1 MSYSGFLNNNRH
13 VSKEVREF
21 YELKQR
27 AAEYYR
33 TNGVPEKIEDVLNSM
48 FYKKPDDVYGYLAN
62 YFSNFS
68 KPPRISNLV
77 GKEVYDGK
85 GQPAV
90 QVEVLCTIQSNEKR
104 ICSAAIS
111 SHCEPPGSD
120 YALPEAWEMDDT
132 KRKESVSIA
141 LQWINKPLAALL
153 KGHEPADQLKADTL
167 LSDFFQVHVAEKQA
181 QMEEEKKQQELMVAV
196 ESEPLPPPQPSPAAN
211 KKEKRASG
219 KGKKTSVPEKPIPPA
234 EPQQLVLPGSM
245 AVGSVSLA
253 VCKAAAILSSIPLFQ
268 HIFAINHQQQ
278 MMKDIQMPIPMISL
292 LSCGKSSPGK
302 LNLMKE
308 VIVIPKPGL
317 TFRQSFNILREL
329 QKQMIKLMD
338 TASKTGPILKTVSD
352 LGALVIGF
360 ERLEQPLDL
369 IREASKTLEL
379 TVGEDL
385 HLAINCAAHELIDYQ
400 KGKYEVMTGT
410 PKNPNE
416 MVDLYVD
423 LISRYPAV
431 IALIDPLRKEDK
443 EQWNKLYTAVS
454 SKCYLLAE
462 TASKP
467 ISSLL
472 VEEDLTV
479 PGFSGV
485 ILKQTNQTT
494 VSDMIEINRRMRDQ
508 KRITVFGTTDGESSD
523 DSLADLAVGV
533 GARFIKLG
541 GLCRGERV
549 TKYCRLLSIED
560 ELARQ
565 GALGPAEKHEF
576 PVLTGET
583 EADPPSQS

>member
-1 MSYSGFLNNNRH
+1 MTM
-13 VSKEVREF
+13 RE
-21 YELKQR
+21 
-27 AAEYYR
+27 
-33 TNGVPEKIEDVLNSM
+33 
-48 FYKKPDDVYGYLAN
+48 
-62 YFSNFS
+62 
-68 KPPRISNLV
+68 
-77 GKEVYDGK
+77 
-85 GQPAV
+85 
-90 QVEVLCTIQSNEKR
+90 R

-141 LQWINKPLAALL
+141 LQWINEPLAALL

-196 ESEPLPPPQPSPAAN
+196 ESEALPPPQPSPAAN
-211 KKEKRASG
+211 KKEKRTSG

-234 EPQQLVLPGSM
+234 EPQELVLPGSM

-317 TFRQSFNILREL
+317 TFRQ
-329 QKQMIKLMD
+329 
-338 TASKTGPILKTVSD
+338 
-352 LGALVIGF
+352 
-360 ERLEQPLDL
+360 
-369 IREASKTLEL
+369 
-379 TVGEDL
+379 
-385 HLAINCAAHELIDYQ
+385 
-400 KGKYEVMTGT
+400 
-410 PKNPNE
+410 
-416 MVDLYVD
+416 
-423 LISRYPAV
+423 
-431 IALIDPLRKEDK
+431 
-443 EQWNKLYTAVS
+443 
-454 SKCYLLAE
+454 
-462 TASKP
+462 
-467 ISSLL
+467 
-472 VEEDLTV
+472 
-479 PGFSGV
+479 
-485 ILKQTNQTT
+485 
-494 VSDMIEINRRMRDQ
+494 
-508 KRITVFGTTDGESSD
+508 
-523 DSLADLAVGV
+523 AVGV

-565 GALGPAEKHEF
+565 GALGMAF
-576 PVLTGET
+576 SSFSTGRT
-583 EADPPSQS
+583 

>member
-1 MSYSGFLNNNRH
+1 MSYSGFLSNNRH
-13 VSKEVREF
+13 VSKEVWEF

-62 YFSNFS
+62 CFSNFS

-90 QVEVLCTIQSNEKR
+90 QVEVLCTIQSNEKS

-111 SHCEPPGSD
+111 SHCEPLGSD

-167 LSDFFQVHVAEKQA
+167 LSDFFQVHVAEKQE
-181 QMEEEKKQQELMVAV
+181 QMEEKKKQQELMVAV

-234 EPQQLVLPGSM
+234 EPQELVLPGSM

-268 HIFAINHQQQ
+268 HIFTINHQQQ

-317 TFRQSFNILREL
+317 TFRQ
-329 QKQMIKLMD
+329 
-338 TASKTGPILKTVSD
+338 PILKTVSD

-369 IREASKTLEL
+369 IREASKSLEL

-410 PKNPNE
+410 
-416 MVDLYVD
+416 
-423 LISRYPAV
+423 
-431 IALIDPLRKEDK
+431 
-443 EQWNKLYTAVS
+443 
-454 SKCYLLAE
+454 
-462 TASKP
+462 
-467 ISSLL
+467 
-472 VEEDLTV
+472 
-479 PGFSGV
+479 
-485 ILKQTNQTT
+485 
-494 VSDMIEINRRMRDQ
+494 
-508 KRITVFGTTDGESSD
+508 
-523 DSLADLAVGV
+523 LAVGV

-583 EADPPSQS
+583 EADPSSQS

>member
-1 MSYSGFLNNNRH
+1 MKVPLS
-13 VSKEVREF
+13 
-21 YELKQR
+21 
-27 AAEYYR
+27 
-33 TNGVPEKIEDVLNSM
+33 TVPEQVEPSPAEEQDGLPPVTEQELLPEGKQGEPSAETEEE
-48 FYKKPDDVYGYLAN
+48 LAN

-90 QVEVLCTIQSNEKR
+90 QVEVLCTIQSNEKS

-111 SHCEPPGSD
+111 SHSEPPGSD

-167 LSDFFQVHVAEKQA
+167 LSDFFQVHVAEKQE
-181 QMEEEKKQQELMVAV
+181 QMEQEKKQQELMVAV
-196 ESEPLPPPQPSPAAN
+196 ESEPLPPPQPSPVAN

-219 KGKKTSVPEKPIPPA
+219 KGKKTCVPEKPIPPA
-234 EPQQLVLPGSM
+234 EPQELVLPGSM
-245 AVGSVSLA
+245 AVGSVSMA

-268 HIFAINHQQQ
+268 HIFAINHQQ
-278 MMKDIQMPIPMISL
+278 
-292 LSCGKSSPGK
+292 
-302 LNLMKE
+302 
-308 VIVIPKPGL
+308 
-317 TFRQSFNILREL
+317 
-329 QKQMIKLMD
+329 
-338 TASKTGPILKTVSD
+338 PILKTVSD

-369 IREASKTLEL
+369 IRDASKTLEL

-462 TASKP
+462 MASKP

-472 VEEDLTV
+472 VEKDLTV

-494 VSDMIEINRRMRDQ
+494 VSDMIEINRRMRVELLKGNLKSVKQ
-508 KRITVFGTTDGESSD
+508 KMRCRTIAMETGAQNVQICSTVLQLSFPPQQLVLMFTFPMIYGSFQLLDGLVIVAAFFS
-523 DSLADLAVGV
+523 
-533 GARFIKLG
+533 
-541 GLCRGERV
+541 
-549 TKYCRLLSIED
+549 
-560 ELARQ
+560 
-565 GALGPAEKHEF
+565 GALRSTSSSAWFISSYYLVSVITYLIATVP
-576 PVLTGET
+576 ET
-583 EADPPSQS
+583 DRSGVAQLGIFTVQYC